1 MSQTDRPT
9 PAQAEPAASAESAER
24 FIGIQQHTPA
34 YWRASLALF
43 FAGYA
48 TFSLLYCVQPL
59 LPSLSRAFEVSAAS
73 SSLALSL
80 STLALAFGLLP
91 AGAMAEVVNRKRM
104 MLIALTI
111 AGLAALFSAIAPYW
125 PALLASRLILG
136 LALSGLPALAMAY
149 VSEEFDKP
157 TLPAAMGLYISG
169 TVLGG
174 MMGRTFSAILA
185 DLFGWRWA
193 MGLMAGLALI
203 ALVLFV
209 WLLPA
214 ARAFKPQ
221 KPNVAHL
228 LGNFAAH
235 LKNPQLRGLFFL
247 GFLLMG
253 SFVAIFN
260 YVGFRLEQ
268 PPFSLSATVAGLL
281 FLTYLGGIF
290 SARLAAPLRGRL
302 GHGRALR
309 GSVTAMLAG
318 LALCLIPSLWA
329 LAIGVALFTFAFFAA
344 HSLISAQVGTAAA
357 QAKAQASSLYLCFY
371 YLGSSLVGYGGGY
384 LWEHGGWYSLLGML
398 AVLLALSWWIAKEPR
413 AS

>member
-1 MSQTDRPT
+1 MSAPDRPAT
-9 PAQAEPAASAESAER
+9 ESPER
-24 FIGIQQHTPA
+24 LIGIQQHTPA

-59 LPSLSRAFEVSAAS
+59 LPSLSRAFGVSAAS

-111 AGLAALFSAIAPYW
+111 AGCAALFSALAPYW
-125 PALLASRLILG
+125 PALLAARLVLG

-185 DLFGWRWA
+185 DFFGWRWA

-221 KPNVAHL
+221 KPNIAHL
-228 LGNFAAH
+228 LGNFTAH
-235 LKNPQLRGLFFL
+235 LKNPQLRSLFL
-247 GFLLMG
+247 IGFLLMG
-253 SFVAIFN
+253 CFVAIFN

-281 FLTYLGGIF
+281 FLTYLGGIV
-290 SARLAAPLRGRL
+290 SARLAAPLRARL
-302 GHGRALR
+302 GHARALR
-309 GSVTAMLAG
+309 GSVAAMLAG
-318 LALCLIPSLWA
+318 LALCLIPSLLA
-329 LAIGVALFTFAFFAA
+329 LGVGVALFAFAFFAA
-344 HSLISAQVGTAAA
+344 HSLISAQIGSAASH
-357 QAKAQASSLYLCFY
+357 AKAQASSLYLCFY

-384 LWEHGGWYSLLGML
+384 LWEHGGWYSLLAVL
-398 AVLLALSWWIAKEPR
+398 ALLLALSWWIAKEP
-413 AS
+413 STS